1 MNVIF
6 IDNGTTGSIGYYDG
20 KQADFVLT
28 PAKKEQDYTKAK
40 KNVTR
45 IYSEYLIDI
54 LSGFCRKH
62 PDERTIAVM
71 ERPMVN
77 PGRFLA
83 SIVAA
88 RAFEA
93 ELVLIEMLGIPH
105 MFCDSKEWQK
115 GLLPSA
121 GRKGTDS
128 ATLKKESLDIG
139 IRLFPEFEELI
150 RTQKDADG
158 LLGAY
163 QFYRIVNA

>member
-20 KQADFVLT
+20 KQAGFVLT

-40 KNVTR
+40 KTISR
-45 IYSEYLIDI
+45 IDTEHLMGI
-54 LSGFCRKH
+54 LTGFSSRH
-62 PDERTIAVM
+62 PEERTIAVL
-71 ERPMVN
+71 ERPMIQ

-93 ELVLIEMLGIPH
+93 ELALIEMLGIPH
-105 MFCDSKEWQK
+105 MFCDSKEWQR
-115 GLLPSA
+115 GLLPSS

-150 RTQKDADG
+150 RKQKDADG

-163 QFYRIVNA
+163 QFYRIVNP